1 MRLAGLAA
9 ARPGLEQ
16 LTDDQIVRRVLEGEV
31 PLFEILMR
39 RHNQRIYRAVRSIIR
54 DEHEAEDVMQQA
66 YVNAYTHL
74 DQFAGRAKFS
84 TWLTRI
90 AVYEAL
96 ARVRKGRTAAQTE
109 EPGSDQDEVER
120 VPSRI
125 PDPEQQA
132 MSKDIREVLQ
142 TVIDSLPESYR
153 MVLMLREVEGAS
165 TTEVADCLEVSEE
178 VVKTRLHRARSM
190 VREGLYD
197 RAGISS
203 ENLYAFHDP
212 RCDRVVGGVFEAIN
226 GIAPTRLH

>member
-1 MRLAGLAA
+1 MRLTGLAA

-16 LTDDQIVRRVLEGEV
+16 LTDDEVVRRVLAGDV

-39 RHNQRIYRAVRSIIR
+39 RHNQRIYRAVRAIIR
-54 DEHEAEDVMQQA
+54 DEHEVEDVMQQA

-96 ARVRKGRTAAQTE
+96 ARVRKGRTATQTE
-109 EPGSDQDEVER
+109 ERISDQDEVER
-120 VPSRI
+120 VRSRI

-132 MSKDIREVLQ
+132 MSKDMREVLQ
-142 TVIDSLPESYR
+142 TVIDSLPENYR
-153 MVLMLREVEGAS
+153 TVLMLREVEGAS
-165 TTEVADCLEVSEE
+165 TAEVAECLEVSEE

-203 ENLYAFHDP
+203 ESLYAFHDP
-212 RCDRVVGGVFEAIN
+212 RCDRVVGIVFEAIS
-226 GIAPTRLH
+226 RLNC